1 MTIKIVDL
9 FAGIGG
15 IRLGFEQACKELG
28 KKVKCVLTSEIKTHA
43 ITVYQQNHNGD
54 INGDVTK
61 IKNEDIP
68 DFDILLAGFPCQAFS
83 SAGKREGFL
92 DTRGTM
98 FFEVERFLKEKRPY
112 GFILENVPG
121 LVTHD
126 RKDRKDK
133 IGRTFTTMLNS
144 LNKLGYKVSWK
155 LINPTDFNIPQ
166 ERIRIYIIGT
176 LTNIINLNELN
187 KSNTKPKLS
196 NILEKDKDK
205 LDIDFTRKLLEKYQI
220 NELYGKSIK
229 DKRGGPN
236 NIHSWELSIKGNVSE
251 IGIKLLNTLLKE
263 RRKKQWAIQKNIVW
277 MDGMPLTLDEIYTF
291 FKDISKKDLQNLL
304 NKLVAQ
310 GYIVFEHPKNLFE
323 KEINGKIKKL
333 RIRDETKPKG
343 YNIVTG
349 KLSFPISKILDP
361 NGTAPTI
368 VATDVEKLAVP
379 DGKYIRRLTNLEL
392 LRLFGYPDN
401 FKINNISKRKF
412 LDLMGNT
419 VVVPV
424 IKEISLLILKSM
436 SRNSK

>member
-28 KKVKCVLTSEIKTHA
+28 KKV
-43 ITVYQQNHNGD
+43 N
-54 INGDVTK
+54 
-61 IKNEDIP
+61 
-68 DFDILLAGFPCQAFS
+68 
-83 SAGKREGFL
+83 
-92 DTRGTM
+92 
-98 FFEVERFLKEKRPY
+98 
-112 GFILENVPG
+112 
-121 LVTHD
+121 
-126 RKDRKDK
+126 
-133 IGRTFTTMLNS
+133 
-144 LNKLGYKVSWK
+144 
-155 LINPTDFNIPQ
+155 
-166 ERIRIYIIGT
+166 
-176 LTNIINLNELN
+176 
-187 KSNTKPKLS
+187 
-196 NILEKDKDK
+196 
-205 LDIDFTRKLLEKYQI
+205 
-220 NELYGKSIK
+220 
-229 DKRGGPN
+229 
-236 NIHSWELSIKGNVSE
+236 
-251 IGIKLLNTLLKE
+251 
-263 RRKKQWAIQKNIVW
+263 
-277 MDGMPLTLDEIYTF
+277 GMPLTLDEIYTF

-392 LRLFGYPDN
+392 LRLFGYPDD
-401 FKINNISKRKF
+401 FKINNIPKRKF

-424 IKEISLLILKSM
+424 IKEISLLILKS
-436 SRNSK
+436 SPYI